1 MRKNR
6 KSDAPYVYNDREAEI
21 VAAIK
26 YSRCPLCFLAHPDA
40 HLLPT
45 QQQNELFKS
54 IRIILGLRLKILSV
68 ILELLHDKG
77 VVGNRQFYAL
87 KSLKKST

>member
-54 IRIILGLRLKILSV
+54 IRICHTFIENPRV
-68 ILELLHDKG
+68 FPLHCDNH
-77 VVGNRQFYAL
+77 VHMAL
-87 KSLKKST
+87 